1 MPNIKFSYLYR
12 DAANYKNY
20 GEVIFANPD
29 EISIDELDRLIKL
42 KLVDGQWFYAKK
54 WKIPDLHF
62 EKWNED
68 LDHGFHEFESLSL
81 TNQEINASFPLSHF
95 CELVR
100 ESAWKY

>member
-12 DAANYKNY
+12 DAGNYKNY

-29 EISIDELDRLIKL
+29 EMPIVELVRLIKL
-42 KLVDGQWFYAKK
+42 KLIDGQWFYAKE
-54 WKIPDLHF
+54 WEILDLHF
-62 EKWNED
+62 DNWDED

-81 TNQEINASFPLSHF
+81 TNQETNASFPLSHF

-100 ESAWKY
+100 E